1 MTQHR
6 VVVYTQEYPT
16 ANDPHDGLF
25 TQALVDAL
33 ATRLPTTVICP
44 VPWFPMP
51 DFVLR
56 RTGWVS
62 TRGLPRQ
69 ERRNGMDIFFPRIPL
84 VPVLTRAVQPQIQA
98 LRMAGM
104 LRRLR
109 ADGRMTL
116 LNAHSVYPDGIAAA
130 RLARRLRVPLVLTAI
145 GSDINANLESPGRMR
160 QIRTAMES
168 AAVVIGVS
176 RALCDTMR
184 QVAPR
189 ARIEHVPN
197 GIDRRRFVV
206 DGPEPA
212 TAPELHGD
220 IRPVLLFVGR
230 LHPVKGLDVLL
241 ESLGLLRQAGCL
253 EFQTV
258 IIGDGPAHA
267 DLSRRCAELRLADDV
282 RFIGGRPHHEVAV
295 WLRRAR
301 VFCLPSR
308 HEGMPNVV
316 LEAQASG
323 VPVVA
328 TRVGGLAELVGER
341 SGILV
346 APGNAAEL
354 AQALTQAMRS
364 AWIARDVAAQ
374 VAWAD
379 WQKSADRYL
388 EIFDGIAR
396 EAA

>member
-1 MTQHR
+1 MSGHR

-33 ATRLPTTVICP
+33 EPRLPTTVICP

-51 DFVLR
+51 DFLLR

-62 TRGLPRQ
+62 TRGLPHH
-69 ERRNGMDIFFPRIPL
+69 ERRGGMDVFFPRIPL
-84 VPVLTRAVQPQIQA
+84 VPVLTRGVQPQIQA
-98 LRMAGM
+98 LRVSGP

-109 ADGRMTL
+109 AAGRLTL
-116 LNAHSVYPDGIAAA
+116 LNAHSIYPDGIAAA
-130 RLARRLRVPLVLTAI
+130 RLARSLRIPLVLTAI
-145 GSDINANLESPGRMR
+145 GSDINANLDSPKKLG
-160 QIRTAMES
+160 QIRAAMES
-168 AAVVIGVS
+168 AVAVIGVS
-176 RALCDTMR
+176 RALCETMR
-184 QVAPR
+184 AIARR

-197 GIDRRRFVV
+197 GIDRRRFSL
-206 DGPEPA
+206 GGSEPA
-212 TAPELHGD
+212 LAPELQGD
-220 IRPVLLFVGR
+220 ARPVLLFVGR

-241 ESLGLLRQAGCL
+241 EALATLRDSGPL

-258 IIGDGPAHA
+258 IIGDGPEHA
-267 DLSRRCAELRLADDV
+267 ELTRRCAELRLQPDV
-282 RFIGGRPHHEVAV
+282 RFIGGRPHHEVAI
-295 WLRRAR
+295 WLRRAK

-308 HEGMPNVV
+308 NEGMPNVV

-328 TRVGGLAELVGER
+328 TRVGGLAELVGQR

-346 APGNAAEL
+346 ASGDSAEL
-354 AQALTQAMRS
+354 AAALSRAMNS
-364 AWIARDVAAQ
+364 TWNAADVAAQ
-374 VAWAD
+374 VSWAD

-388 EIFDGIAR
+388 EIFDSITPV
-396 EAA
+396 AA